1 MAVKLTELMQQFWE
15 AGSVPQDF
23 MDNIIHLH
31 KNIGDRASCDIS
43 LLSTAGKTVSH
54 IILNRILHHLLD
66 DVVSESQC
74 GFRSDR
80 GTIGMMFALRQLQEK
95 CQNPYVCSLT

>member
-66 DVVSESQC
+66 DVVSEGQS
-74 GFRSDR
+74 GFWSNK
-80 GTIGMMFALRQLQEK
+80 GTIDMIFTLHQLQEN
-95 CQNPYVCSLT
+95 CRE